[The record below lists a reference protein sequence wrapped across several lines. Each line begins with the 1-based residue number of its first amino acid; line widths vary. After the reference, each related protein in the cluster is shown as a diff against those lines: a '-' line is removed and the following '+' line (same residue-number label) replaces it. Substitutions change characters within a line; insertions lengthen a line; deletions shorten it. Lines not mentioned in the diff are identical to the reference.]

1 MAEDL
6 ELQERLGRGGMAEA
20 WKAYDPQLQRSVV
33 VKIFHTDLLTDP
45 DFMTRF
51 RNLPRVREARLI
63 ASLQHPNIVRLH
75 GFHISPAEEGEQAL
89 AYVVVDYV
97 EGVNFAEYLRTT
109 SYQKAFPSAA
119 DVTQLFASLAAT
131 LDFAHQQGVIHGD
144 LKPTN
149 ILLDKH
155 TTSPHAM
162 GEPMLTDFGL
172 TGLLGTSTGAFN
184 GKELSVPF
192 YISPEQAQG
201 QPASERSDVYALGVM
216 LYETFTGT
224 RPFRSSSPAIV
235 REQHINT
242 EPPPPT
248 RVNPEISP
256 ALAAVI
262 MGSLAKHPQERFPSV
277 PSLVSA
283 LAEALHVSAQEI
295 LSPPLSPANA
305 MNGQANLS
313 STEPTEL
320 PDLMS
325 STVLSSP
332 QSATSESNG
341 QGIPATPPDV
351 SVEEGRRSES
361 PASAFAFVAT
371 NPSLPSVQSS
381 PHATSAPPKPAS
393 APSQEASQGTTSPAS
408 SSPSSQVPVVISPP
422 EPTKPQ
428 RRQGHFKRN
437 LILAFLVLLILLL
450 LASTVAAIFV
460 FPGKQTKTAP
470 PATTLAVV
478 GHVYFLSSGKLYVN
492 NNQGIYDEVLIDLH
506 HIAAPDPG
514 KSYYAWLLSDLNQ
527 SDVTWVALGKL
538 SVTQGKVSSLY
549 PGLPTHVNLLI
560 DYSRLL
566 ITQEDASGP
575 SLNPVLVPA
584 AWRYYGEIYQLPS
597 PKDRNHF
604 SLLDHL
610 RHLLVQAPELTVLGF
625 PGGLSIW
632 LMRNVEELL
641 RWSVEAKDRFLNP
654 VAVRALLVNILYYLD
669 GECTPADLQGV
680 PAGTPTTLQN
690 ATMAHIARFA
700 LVNPCLQEQQEQA
713 ENIEYVFGNTPHD
726 FIDHLLFHLNGVVK
740 SPGTLGDLNT
750 LTSQLNTAITNV
762 KQSLMQLRQDALQL
776 VHMSDQQLAQPSAQA
791 LVGDMALQARYAYSG
806 QPDPVTGNTQGG
818 AIWVYNNI
826 QRLATFEVTP
836 YSMR

>member
-51 RNLPRVREARLI
+51 RNLPRVPEARLI
-63 ASLQHPNIVRLH
+63 VSLQHPNIVRMR
-75 GFHISPAEEGEQAL
+75 GFYISPAEEAEETL
-89 AYVVVDYV
+89 AYFVVDYV
-97 EGVNFAEYLRTT
+97 DGPTFAEYLRHT

-155 TTSPHAM
+155 NTSRHAI

-172 TGLLGTSTGAFN
+172 SGLLGTSTGAFN

-235 REQHINT
+235 REQHVNM

-248 RVNPEISP
+248 RVNPEIAP

-262 MGSLAKHPQERFPSV
+262 MRSLAKHPQERFPNAA
-277 PSLVSA
+277 SLVTA
-283 LAEALHVSAQEI
+283 LAQALKVSDPEI
-295 LSPPLSPANA
+295 LSPLVSPANA
-305 MNGQANLS
+305 MNGQANLG
-313 STEPTEL
+313 STEPTVL
-320 PDLMS
+320 PDLES

-332 QSATSESNG
+332 HIATHAQSSPQSATSMSNG
-341 QGIPATPPDV
+341 QDIPATPPDA
-351 SVEEGRRSES
+351 SDEEGRRSES
-361 PASAFAFVAT
+361 PASAFTTAAT
-371 NPSLPSVQSS
+371 NPSLSSVQASADTTS
-381 PHATSAPPKPAS
+381 PASASAPPKAAS
-393 APSQEASQGTTSPAS
+393 APSQA
-408 SSPSSQVPVVISPP
+408 SPSSWVPVVSPP
-422 EPTKPQ
+422 EPAKPE
-428 RRQGHFKRN
+428 RRQGDFKRN
-437 LILAFLVLLILLL
+437 LTIVLLIILILLL
-450 LASTVAAIFV
+450 VASTVAVIFV
-460 FPGKQTKTAP
+460 FPRKQANPAP
-470 PATTLAVV
+470 AATTPPVV

-492 NNQGIYDEVLIDLH
+492 NNQGIYDEVLLDLH
-506 HIAAPDPG
+506 QIAAPEPG
-514 KSYYAWLLSDLNQ
+514 KSYYAWLLSDSNK

-538 SVTQGKVSSLY
+538 SVSQGKVSYLY
-549 PGLPTHVNLLI
+549 PGLPTHTNLLI

-575 SLNPVLVPA
+575 SLNPVLIPA
-584 AWRYYGEIYQLPS
+584 AWHYYGEIYQLPS
-597 PKDRNHF
+597 PKDLNHF

-610 RHLLVQAPELTVLGF
+610 RHLLVQAPELAVLGF

-654 VAVRALLVNILYYLD
+654 VAVRALLVNILSYLD
-669 GECTPADLQGV
+669 GECTPADLKGV

-690 ATMAHIARFA
+690 ATIAHIARFA
-700 LVNPCLQEQQEQA
+700 LVNPCLQEQQEQV
-713 ENIEYVFGNTPHD
+713 NILKQVFRSTPHD
-726 FIDHLLFHLNGVVK
+726 FIDLLWLIWRCRRDTPMPV
-740 SPGTLGDLNT
+740 
-750 LTSQLNTAITNV
+750 SQT
-762 KQSLMQLRQDALQL
+762 R
-776 VHMSDQQLAQPSAQA
+776 
-791 LVGDMALQARYAYSG
+791 
-806 QPDPVTGNTQGG
+806 
-818 AIWVYNNI
+818 
-826 QRLATFEVTP
+826 
-836 YSMR
+836 

>member
-20 WKAYDPQLQRSVV
+20 WKAYDPQLQRRVV
-33 VKIFHTDLLTDP
+33 VKIFHTDLLTDA

-51 RNLPRVREARLI
+51 RNLPRVPEAKLI
-63 ASLQHPNIVRLH
+63 ASLQHPNIVPMH
-75 GFHISPAEEGEQAL
+75 GFHINSAEEGEQAL
-89 AYVVVDYV
+89 AYVVTDYV
-97 EGVNFAEYLRTT
+97 DGPTFAEYLRHT

-119 DVTQLFASLAAT
+119 EMTHLFASIAVP
-131 LDFAHQQGVIHGD
+131 LDFAHQRGIIHGD

-149 ILLDKH
+149 LLLDKH
-155 TTSPHAM
+155 NTSRHAM

-172 TGLLGTSTGAFN
+172 TSLLGTSSGAFN

-216 LYETFTGT
+216 LYEIFTGT

-235 REQHINT
+235 REQHLST

-283 LAEALHVSAQEI
+283 LAEALHVSAPEI

-305 MNGQANLS
+305 VNGQANLS

-371 NPSLPSVQSS
+371 NPSLPSVQFS

-393 APSQEASQGTTSPAS
+393 APSQASQGTTSPAS
-408 SSPSSQVPVVISPP
+408 SSPSPLGLDVVSPP
-422 EPTKPQ
+422 ESRKPE

-470 PATTLAVV
+470 PATTLPVV

-514 KSYYAWLLSDLNQ
+514 KSYYAWLLSDSNK

-549 PGLPTHVNLLI
+549 PGQPTHTNLLI

-575 SLNPVLVPA
+575 SLNPVLIPA

-597 PKDRNHF
+597 PKDLNHF

-700 LVNPCLQEQQEQA
+700 LVNPCLQEQREQVD
-713 ENIEYVFGNTPHD
+713 ILKQVFRSTPHD

-791 LVGDMALQARYAYSG
+791 LVGDMALQARDAYSG

-818 AIWVYNNI
+818 AIWVYNNV